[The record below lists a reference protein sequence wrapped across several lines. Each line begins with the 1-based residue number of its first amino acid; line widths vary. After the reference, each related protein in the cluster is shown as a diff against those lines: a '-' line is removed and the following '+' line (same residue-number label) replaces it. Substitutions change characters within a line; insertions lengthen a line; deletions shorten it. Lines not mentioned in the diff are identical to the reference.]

1 MFSFFFFF
9 FRSGGFRVKDSNR
22 FAQQITNA
30 LADIKELFGLWKR
43 NQKPMQNTQT
53 TGPVWIRSRILS
65 STFTFYFLMSQK
77 VLGDV
82 KEHKKR
88 RILNE
93 RKASPS
99 KDDEK
104 CSYSGETAMQF
115 FLDH

>member
-1 MFSFFFFF
+1 
-9 FRSGGFRVKDSNR
+9 
-22 FAQQITNA
+22 
-30 LADIKELFGLWKR
+30 
-43 NQKPMQNTQT
+43 
-53 TGPVWIRSRILS
+53 
-65 STFTFYFLMSQK
+65 MSQK